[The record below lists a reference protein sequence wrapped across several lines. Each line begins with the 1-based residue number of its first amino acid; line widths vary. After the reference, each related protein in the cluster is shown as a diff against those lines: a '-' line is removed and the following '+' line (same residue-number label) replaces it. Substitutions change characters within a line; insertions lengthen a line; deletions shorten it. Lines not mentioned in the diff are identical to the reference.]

1 MGMENK
7 AVATR
12 GQGEPVCR
20 MFAQLILSDM
30 QELN

>member
-1 MGMENK
+1 MGMEKK

-20 MFAQLILSDM
+20 MFAQLVLSDI
-30 QELN
+30 QESN